1 MIFEEKITFNF
12 PVYNPNAGEASAIAN
27 ITPHYNFDGD
37 NQERITMSKQDDAQ
51 HKFTNR
57 LINETSPYL
66 LQHAHNPVDWYGW
79 EDEAFERARREDKPI
94 LLSIGYRA
102 CHWCHVMEDESFENE
117 AIAQLMNDNF
127 INIKVD
133 REERPDLDAIY
144 MNAVQL
150 MTGSGGWP
158 MTVFLTPEG
167 KPFYGGTYFPPVDRY
182 GMPGFP
188 RVLISVAEAY
198 RAQRNEIENSA
209 EGMLSELKRLD
220 RSVAP
225 KGESE
230 GELSYE
236 VADHAATH
244 LARMLDPVYGGFGN
258 KPKFPPSM
266 ALEFL
271 LRHYHRTKDAGA
283 LKAVELTLN
292 KMARGGIYDQLGG
305 GFHRYSVDEKWLVPH
320 FEKMLYDNALLSRIY
335 TDAYL
340 ATGNEFYKRIAVETL
355 DYVAREMTD
364 KGGGFYSTQD
374 ADSEGEEGKFFV
386 WTPEEVTALLG
397 EEDARL
403 FNRYFDVSEAPN
415 FESHSI
421 LHVDED
427 IDKIARLMGVS
438 RERLAETIERG
449 RPILFDAREKRV
461 KPYRDEKI
469 LTAWNG
475 LMMRSFAEA
484 SRAFDREDYLKIA
497 IRNAD
502 FLLTSLRRDRR
513 LLRTSKDGESKLNGY
528 LEDYAYVIDGL
539 LALYESSFDPRW
551 FEEARGLAETMIE
564 QFWDAEAGGFFFTG
578 ADHERLITRTKDFYD
593 NAIPSGN
600 SVAAS
605 ALMRLSLLTGEDRY
619 RRMAE
624 TILRLMKPAMTSAP
638 SAFGR
643 LLSALDLFLASPYEV
658 AIIGSPDDEET
669 RAMVN
674 IVFKRYL
681 PNKVVAFAPEADS
694 KASRTIKLLEGRGR
708 INGKATA
715 YVCRNFYCEAPQTRA
730 DGLAEALEAGQ

>member
-1 MIFEEKITFNF
+1 
-12 PVYNPNAGEASAIAN
+12 
-27 ITPHYNFDGD
+27 
-37 NQERITMSKQDDAQ
+37 MSKQDHAQ

-57 LINETSPYL
+57 LIEETSPYL
-66 LQHAHNPVDWYGW
+66 LQHAHNPVDWYAW
-79 EDEAFERARREDKPI
+79 EEEAFERARQEDKPI

-102 CHWCHVMEDESFENE
+102 CHWCHVMEDESFEDE

-144 MNAVQL
+144 MNAVQM

-158 MTVFLTPEG
+158 MTVFLTPDG
-167 KPFYGGTYFPPVDRY
+167 KPFYGGTYFPPADRY

-198 RAQRNEIENSA
+198 RARRDEIENSA

-220 RSVAP
+220 RVAAP

-230 GELSYE
+230 GGLSYF
-236 VADHAATH
+236 VVDHAANH
-244 LARMLDPVYGGFGN
+244 LLRALDPVHGGFGS

-271 LRHYHRTKDAGA
+271 LRQWRRAKDAGA
-283 LKAVELTLN
+283 LDAVELTLN

-305 GFHRYSVDEKWLVPH
+305 GFHRYSVDEKWLAPH
-320 FEKMLYDNALLSRIY
+320 FEKMLYDNSLLSRVY
-335 TDAYL
+335 TEAFL
-340 ATGNEFYKRIAVETL
+340 ATGNEFYKRIAIETL
-355 DYVAREMTD
+355 DYVTREMTD
-364 KGGGFYSTQD
+364 KEGGFYSTQD

-403 FNRYFDVSEAPN
+403 FNRYFDVSETGN
-415 FESHSI
+415 FEDHSI
-421 LHVDED
+421 LHIDED
-427 IDKIARLMGVS
+427 VDVIARLMKTP
-438 RERLAETIERG
+438 RERLAEVVERG
-449 RPILFDAREKRV
+449 RAILFDAREKRV

-475 LMMRSFAEA
+475 LMMRSYAEA
-484 SRAFDREDYLKIA
+484 SRAFDRKDYLEIA
-497 IRNAD
+497 VRNAD
-502 FLLTSLRRDRR
+502 FLLTRLRRDGR
-513 LLRTSKDGESKLNGY
+513 LLRTYKDGESKLNGY
-528 LEDYAYVIDGL
+528 QEDYAYVIEGL
-539 LALYESSFDPRW
+539 LALYEASFDTRW
-551 FEEARGLAETMIE
+551 FEEARTLTETMIA
-564 QFWDAEAGGFFFTG
+564 QFWDAEAGGFFFTS

-600 SVAAS
+600 SAAAS
-605 ALMRLSLLTGEDRY
+605 ALIKLSLLTGEDRY
-619 RRMAE
+619 RGMAE
-624 TILRLMKPAMTSAP
+624 MILRLMKPAMMRAP

-643 LLSALDLFLASPYEV
+643 MLSALDLFLASPYEI
-658 AIIGSPDDEET
+658 AIIGAPEAPET
-669 RAMVN
+669 CAMVDL
-674 IVFKRYL
+674 VFKSYL

-694 KASRTIKLLEGRGR
+694 KASQTVKLLEGRDR
-708 INGKATA
+708 VDGKTTA
-715 YVCRNFYCEAPQTRA
+715 YVCRNFYCEAPQTHVE
-730 DGLAEALEAGQ
+730 DLAKALNAGGAGK